1 MSKRL
6 IFGIAA
12 MVALLVVTASATGS
26 SAHRA
31 AAAGPAGSVTLAVGT
46 DPGNLDPQLTIVS
59 AARYV
64 DTYAYDTL
72 VNLTGPGQIASG
84 LAQSWKVVSPTKVT
98 FTLHKGIKCTDGT
111 KMTATVV
118 KKNLDFVGDPKNKS
132 PLLGL
137 FMPVGATTTANN
149 AKRTVTVTTATPN
162 PFMIQGLGLVQMVCA
177 KGLANRS
184 ILAHGTDGTGP
195 YALTSG
201 IPGDHYTFVVRKGYK
216 WGPNGVTTAMKGLPA
231 KVTLKVV
238 TNETTSANLLLTGGL
253 NLATIAGPDRSRLD
267 KSKLFKIV
275 SPAQPNE
282 LFFNENPGH
291 PAANPAVRKA
301 IVQALNLGQIGNV
314 ATSGRG
320 LKMTQLSLQNF
331 TPCSGNSVTGN
342 VPRYNPSAARSVL
355 GSAGNLK
362 LLYATDAGPSYP
374 PSAELLQAQ
383 LQSAGGHVTLEPKS
397 TAALQGTIF
406 GSGDW
411 DVLIIGIGVANPSQ
425 FTGLVSG
432 PTPSQKGA
440 NFANIS
446 NATYGKDVA
455 SAMKQVGT
463 KGCKTWLAAESAL
476 FKGADIAPLAVSTSA
491 TYGKHLSFRLGVQG
505 PVPTSL
511 RLTK

>member
-1 MSKRL
+1 MHKRL
-6 IFGIAA
+6 ILGIAA
-12 MVALLVVTASATGS
+12 SVALLCITTAAVGS
-26 SAHRA
+26 SSGR
-31 AAAGPAGSVTLAVGT
+31 AVGRPSGTATLGITT
-46 DPGNLDPQLTIVS
+46 DPGNLDPQMTIVG

-64 DTYAYDTL
+64 DTFAYDTL
-72 VNLTGPGQIASG
+72 VNLAGPGKVVSN

-118 KKNLDFVGDPKNKS
+118 KKNLEFVGDPKNKS

-137 FMPVGATTTANN
+137 FMPVGATVTANN
-149 AKRTVTVTTATPN
+149 TKRTVAVTTATPN
-162 PFMIQGLGLVQMVCA
+162 PFMIQGLALVQMVCA

-195 YALTSG
+195 YAMTSG
-201 IPGDHYTFVVRKGYK
+201 VPGDHYSFVVRKGYK
-216 WGPNGVTTAMKGLPA
+216 WGPNGASTATNGLPA

-238 TNETTSANLLLTGGL
+238 TNESTEANLLLTGGL
-253 NLATIAGPDRSRLD
+253 NLAAIAGPDRARLD
-267 KSKLFKIV
+267 KANLFKIV

-282 LFFNENPGH
+282 LMFNENPGH
-291 PAANPAVRKA
+291 ATSSAAVRKA
-301 IVQALNLGQIGNV
+301 IVQALNLNQIGTV

-331 TPCSGNSVTGN
+331 TPCDGNSVTGS
-342 VPRYNPSAARSVL
+342 VPAYNPGAARSVL
-355 GSAGNLK
+355 SGAGNLK

-374 PSAELLQAQ
+374 PTAELAQ
-383 LQSAGGHVTLEPKS
+383 QQLTSAGAHVTLDPKS

-411 DVLIIGIGVANPSQ
+411 DVVIIGIGVANPAQ
-425 FTGLVSG
+425 FTSLISG

-440 NFANIS
+440 NFAGIN
-446 NATYGKDVA
+446 NAGYESAVA
-455 SAMKQVGT
+455 KANKQVGAA
-463 KGCKTWLAAESAL
+463 GCKSWLDGERAL
-476 FKGADIAPLAVSTSA
+476 FKAADIAPLAVTTSA
-491 TYGKHLSFRLGVQG
+491 SYGKKLKFKLGVQG